1 MNIVYEKQKEL
12 FKALSL
18 DEKHSQLTD
27 IIEAEID
34 FLNEDDDMEEF
45 TDYWQNELDS
55 LDSLSTHEAFEN
67 LAFFHS
73 EILEALSNE

>member
-1 MNIVYEKQKEL
+1 MYEKQKEL

-55 LDSLSTHEAFEN
+55 LNSLTTHEAFEN
-67 LAFFHS
+67 LAFSHS
-73 EILEALSNE
+73 EILEALPDE